1 MAEANLSF
9 KIDADSSPA
18 RRELTLIRSAVQK
31 EVQTITESFAG
42 AVPGVGGF
50 AAALGPVG
58 IGLGVVAGGALAAVG
73 AVTSLV
79 KSAVDAGSKFNDL
92 SIKTGLSVET
102 LSGLTLQAKQSGT
115 SIEALA
121 TGVFMLQ
128 KNMAG
133 ASKDTLKFAADM
145 GITEENVS
153 DADGTLRRLLQGLAK
168 IPDEATRN
176 AVGAKL
182 MGRGYADLAV
192 LVKDLNGDVDG
203 AIEATRAMGGLMSG
217 PAAAAADRLGDE
229 LDALSARGQG
239 LAVLI
244 GSSIVPEITRAIEDI
259 GAALNF
265 NKGTWKEWADYIAE
279 EAAHVRATIDGTV
292 AEMRA
297 LFSIEGWSSP
307 GAVGRIGAAA
317 ADASYAE
324 SDRRRAEAN
333 SSFSLAE
340 IRAANARLRVQE
352 AGSGRS
358 GGGTG
363 GGGGAGKARGGG
375 GARNEAQQLELREL
389 ALFNKELQAV
399 TQANREILEREYE
412 LNLKGLEEYFKK
424 ANEDNEKHYEN
435 QQRALNQEEEIAR
448 KYIKSKKELDIKLRE
463 IKLDRDNA
471 EDERNKEQRRLE
483 DLRDREQAEA
493 KLALNKQLA
502 DTQESIRAGQLA
514 RAEAQAEAGIISQ
527 TQLEMRRRDLAH
539 ETFEDQRILL
549 ELELTQFGTTG
560 ARKIEI
566 GNALIKLDEDRA
578 NAAEDASR
586 RIITA
591 IQAEQDARLP
601 DPSGLEELR
610 AKIRRGP
617 VVEDDPNNPDPV
629 PDFSQHISIIG
640 TFKDFATSA
649 FSSITQGF
657 GGMIQAFLGGGAA
670 TSKGIGSMVKAIAA
684 GLAAQALV
692 EAAMQ
697 GAHAIKET
705 ALASASLAVFDV
717 RGAALH
723 SAAAAAHIAAAT
735 AFGLVGGVA
744 AGIALAIPGGGGGG
758 AGSLA
763 SQGSGNSVG
772 GDGIN
777 RDRSNDPRL
786 TDPARETGRRRE
798 QVVNFNIQ
806 VTNMKDEV
814 MGHLTHALRFD
825 GDVRDEVRGAAL
837 A

>member
-1 MAEANLSF
+1 MALLAEAGLSF

-18 RRELTLIRSAVQK
+18 RRELTLVRSAVQK
-31 EVQTITESFAG
+31 EVQTITQSFAG

-73 AVTSLV
+73 AVTALV

-121 TGVFMLQ
+121 SGVFMLQ
-128 KNMAG
+128 KNMQGGSA
-133 ASKDTLKFAADM
+133 DTLKFAADM

-229 LDALSARGQG
+229 LDALSVRGQG

-279 EAAHVRATIDGTV
+279 MAARTRATIDGTV

-297 LFSIEGWSSP
+297 LFSIKGWASP
-307 GAVGRIGAAA
+307 GAVGRAGDEA

-324 SDRRRAEAN
+324 SQRRRAEAN

-352 AGSGRS
+352 SGR
-358 GGGTG
+358 GAGTG
-363 GGGGAGKARGGG
+363 GGGGGGARKSGGG
-375 GARNEAQQLELREL
+375 GGSARNEAQQLELREL

-399 TQANREILEREYE
+399 TQANREILEREYA
-412 LNLKGLEEYFKK
+412 LNIKGLEEYFKQ
-424 ANEDNEKHYEN
+424 ANEDNETHYEN
-435 QQRALNQEEEIAR
+435 QQRAFNREEEIAR
-448 KYIKSKKELDIKLRE
+448 ARTKSKKELDVKLRE
-463 IKLDRDNA
+463 IDLERENA
-471 EDERNKEQRRLE
+471 KDARNKEQRRLE
-483 DLRDREQAEA
+483 DEREREQAA
-493 KLALNKQLA
+493 ATLALNKQLA
-502 DTQESIRAGQLA
+502 DTQESIRAGMLA
-514 RAEAQAEAGIISQ
+514 RAEAQLEDGLITQS
-527 TQLEMRRRDLAH
+527 QLERRRLELSEQA
-539 ETFEDQRILL
+539 FNDQKILL
-549 ELELTQFGTTG
+549 DLEAEQFGVTA

-566 GNALIKLDEDRA
+566 GNALIKLEHDRA

-586 RIITA
+586 RINA
-591 IQAEQDARLP
+591 ALNSEVSLP
-601 DPSGLEELR
+601 DPSGMADMANR
-610 AKIRRGP
+610 AAREPI
-617 VVEDDPNNPDPV
+617 VENADDPMYGPPPEFDLHKAAIQGLKN
-629 PDFSQHISIIG
+629 
-640 TFKDFATSA
+640 FAVDA
-649 FSSITQGF
+649 FSGITQGF
-657 GGMIQAFLGGGAA
+657 GSMIQAFLAGGDLSGKAFMKMA
-670 TSKGIGSMVKAIAA
+670 KGVIA
-684 GLAAQALV
+684 GLAAQSAV
-692 EAAMQ
+692 K
-697 GAHAIKET
+697 AIFE
-705 ALASASLAVFDV
+705 LAEGF
-717 RGAALH
+717 
-723 SAAAAAHIAAAT
+723 AAAASFPLNPDGLRQAAMHFAAAKT
-735 AFGLVGGVA
+735 FAIVAGVA
-744 AGIALAIPGGGGGG
+744 AVAALAIPGGGSGGG
-758 AGSLA
+758 AGNLA
-763 SQGSGNSVG
+763 SQNNSQGNRVGSSSGRNSNVPTIINGN
-772 GDGIN
+772 
-777 RDRSNDPRL
+777 
-786 TDPARETGRRRE
+786 RERAQP
-798 QVVNFNIQ
+798 QVIILRIEPTPNATIEHVKSDVRNN
-806 VTNMKDEV
+806 
-814 MGHLTHALRFD
+814 GALR
-825 GDVRDEVRGAAL
+825 GLIVETAGA
-837 A
+837 